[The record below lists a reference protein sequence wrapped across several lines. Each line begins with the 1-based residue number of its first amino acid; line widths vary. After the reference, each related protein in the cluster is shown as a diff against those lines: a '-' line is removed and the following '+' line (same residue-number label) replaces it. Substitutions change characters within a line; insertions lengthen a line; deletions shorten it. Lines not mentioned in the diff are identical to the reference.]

1 MAASGMDEVRDA
13 LKAIALSQSQLMS
26 AFDSVSQRV
35 SELEKRPN
43 GTAAEDANGSSVAD
57 IPTPSPTPL
66 GAGFVRTPP
75 MLPADAG
82 TQSPPKP
89 ASPESKS
96 GSSASTFSSRI
107 ILTTYPKQIGIKPL
121 PMEWGAADPVQRGPV
136 TVSRAPSTI
145 RRRNALGAHGGSY
158 SIYYALAVASKEL
171 PADHKPDFT
180 NTEPAVNIGPFPQ
193 WGDKKKIVA
202 MDPWGHQVPW
212 IFKDVMEKENG
223 MLDLRP
229 TIAITKA
236 HMKLPELEESV
247 RSGRLVPDGKVCLN
261 SMGELAVTKVAVE
274 PVWYLPGVAERFGID
289 EGTLRRSLFEH
300 TGGMYPEL
308 ITRGDIKVFLPPI
321 GGLTVYIF
329 GDPAKMSDPSKRLA
343 LRIHDEARKTS
354 DPCNGSDVF
363 GSDICTCR
371 PYLIFGIEEAV
382 KEAQNGGSGVVIYF
396 RKEGRALGEVT
407 KVLPYVNS
415 LAALIP
421 KSHPY
426 CIPGGG
432 RTAPRIKRGEDRASD
447 YFKRTENIA
456 GVKDMRFQALMPDIL
471 HWLGITKID
480 RMLSMSNMKHDAI
493 VGQGIPIHERVEL
506 PEDLI
511 PADSR
516 VEIDAKITAGYFTT
530 GHRMTDDELK
540 AVQGRIWEE

>member
-1 MAASGMDEVRDA
+1 MSSPLDDVKEA
-13 LKAIALSQSQLMS
+13 LKAISLGQTKLLS
-26 AFDSVSQRV
+26 AVEAVSQRV
-35 SELEKRPN
+35 AELEKKQEEDRQHQDGGS
-43 GTAAEDANGSSVAD
+43 GTSGVDRTVSATPLSGGY
-57 IPTPSPTPL
+57 TPSPST
-66 GAGFVRTPP
+66 V
-75 MLPADAG
+75 LPAEAG
-82 TQSPPKP
+82 TQSPPP
-89 ASPESKS
+89 SAGIKS
-96 GSSASTFSSRI
+96 SFSSRVV
-107 ILTTYPKQIGIKPL
+107 LTTYPKQIGIKPIPL
-121 PMEWGAADPVQRGPV
+121 EWGAADPLQRGPV
-136 TVSRAPSTI
+136 TVSRSASTI
-145 RRRNALGAHGGSY
+145 GKRNAIGAHGGSY
-158 SIYYALAVASKEL
+158 SIYYALAVASREL
-171 PADHKPDFT
+171 NADHRPDFT

-202 MDPWGHQVPW
+202 MDPWGHMVPW
-212 IFKDVMEKENG
+212 IYKDIIEKENV
-223 MLDLRP
+223 DLRP

-247 RSGRLVPDGKVCLN
+247 KSGRLVPDGKVCLN
-261 SMGELAVTKVAVE
+261 DAGELNVLKIAVE

-308 ITRGDIKVFLPPI
+308 ITRSDIKVFLPPI
-321 GGLTVYIF
+321 GGLTVYVF
-329 GDPAKMSDPSKRLA
+329 GDPARMSDPSKRLA
-343 LRIHDEARKTS
+343 LRIHDE
-354 DPCNGSDVF
+354 CNGSDVF
-363 GSDICTCR
+363 CSDICTCR

-407 KVLPYVNS
+407 KVVVYN
-415 LAALIP
+415 A
-421 KSHPY
+421 
-426 CIPGGG
+426 
-432 RTAPRIKRGEDRASD
+432 RKRGEDRASD

-506 PEDLI
+506 PESLI

-516 VEIDAKITAGYFTT
+516 VEIDAKINAGYFTT
-530 GHRMTDDELK
+530 GHRMTEEELK
-540 AVQGRIWEE
+540 SVQGRIWDDIDH